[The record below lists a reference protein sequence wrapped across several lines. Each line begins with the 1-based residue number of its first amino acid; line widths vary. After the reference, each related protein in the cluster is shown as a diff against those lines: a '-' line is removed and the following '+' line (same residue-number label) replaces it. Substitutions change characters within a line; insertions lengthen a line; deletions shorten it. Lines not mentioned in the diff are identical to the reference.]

1 MSNTNNSVVYD
12 VEPLANVEP
21 VPYPEVPEVQEPQTE
36 ESAPKKKSAAARIF
50 GALLAALSVAIVAFL
65 QIGVVNGAAVET
77 NSLLT
82 VLKDVFGG
90 NGSKLFNMLPTLA
103 DASTPL
109 GVYAGISFY
118 VFALALVL
126 SAIFGLIT
134 LFAGKS
140 CLLRT
145 TAFFSAFGFLLYA
158 LSLVVVSYVG
168 GALALD
174 VVCLAGAAVA
184 LLIYLV
190 LAVAKNGK
198 GAWVNFVQCLFT
210 VAVAAVAIIA
220 VNQFETPFANALG
233 GVAKTLALAIAIALV
248 LDVVIGGI
256 RMQTKKGLTVDMIRY
271 VAQMVIGLVLCYA
284 AITGKAE
291 GNTFLLYSI
300 IVAAVSLVQII
311 ICAIQIKCGK
321 EKVVEEEVVEE
332 PAPVV
337 EEFIREEFAEA
348 LPYEGGPV
356 EGVQIAEEV
365 NPTFIAPP
373 PQVQTAGYDFYNC
386 KSFDPFIAILNN
398 EERNQFTE
406 LFILKFKGVM
416 PEIPEY
422 VVGGD
427 NKEFFRKM
435 FIYLGQYRDRI
446 PDGLLAK
453 IYQFA
458 IKM

>member
-36 ESAPKKKSAAARIF
+36 EPAPKKKSAASRIF
-50 GALLAALSVAIVAFL
+50 GALLAALSVAIVFL

-77 NSLLT
+77 GSLLT

-90 NGSKLFNMLPTLA
+90 KGSKLFNMLPTLA
-103 DASTPL
+103 NASTPL

-118 VFALALVL
+118 VFVLALVL
-126 SAIFGLIT
+126 SAVFGLVT
-134 LFAGKS
+134 LFTGKS

-145 TAFFSAFGFLLYA
+145 TAFFSAFGFLLYT
-158 LSLVVVSYVG
+158 LSLVVVSFVG
-168 GALALD
+168 GALKLD
-174 VVCLAGAAVA
+174 MICLACAAIA
-184 LLIYLV
+184 LIVYLV

-198 GAWVNFVQCLFT
+198 GAWVNFLQCLFT

-220 VNQFETPFANALG
+220 VNKFETAFANALG
-233 GVAKTLALAIAIALV
+233 GVAKTLALAIAVVLV

-271 VAQMVIGLVLCYA
+271 VVQMVIGLVLCYA

-291 GNTFLLYSI
+291 GNTFLLFSI
-300 IVAAVSLVQII
+300 IAAAVSLVQII
-311 ICAIQIKCGK
+311 VCVIQIKCGK
-321 EKVVEEEVVEE
+321 EKVVEEVVEE

-337 EEFIREEFAEA
+337 EEFVREEFAEA

>member
-21 VPYPEVPEVQEPQTE
+21 VPYPEVPETQEPQTE
-36 ESAPKKKSAAARIF
+36 EPTPKKKSAASRIF
-50 GALLAALSVAIVAFL
+50 GVLLAALSVAIVFL
-65 QIGVVNGAAVET
+65 QIGVVNGTAVET
-77 NSLLT
+77 GSLLT

-90 NGSKLFNMLPTLA
+90 KGSKLFNMLPTLT

-109 GVYAGISFY
+109 GVYAGVSFY
-118 VFALALVL
+118 LFALALVL

-145 TAFFSAFGFLLYA
+145 TAFFSAFGFLLYT
-158 LSLVVVSYVG
+158 LSLVIVSYVG
-168 GALALD
+168 GAIALD
-174 VVCLAGAAVA
+174 LVCIACAAIS
-184 LLIYLV
+184 LIVYLV

-198 GAWVNFVQCLFT
+198 KAWVNFLQCLLT
-210 VAVAAVAIIA
+210 VAAATVAIIA
-220 VNQFETPFANALG
+220 VNKFEAPFTTALG
-233 GVAKTLALAIAIALV
+233 GIAKTLALVIAIV
-248 LDVVIGGI
+248 FIVDVAIGGI

-271 VAQMVIGLVLCYA
+271 ILQMVIGLALCYA
-284 AITGKAE
+284 AIAGKAE
-291 GNTFLLYSI
+291 GNTFLLFA
-300 IVAAVSLVQII
+300 IVAAVISLVQII
-311 ICAIQIKCGK
+311 ICAIQIKCSK
-321 EKVVEEEVVEE
+321 EKVVEEVVEE

-337 EEFIREEFAEA
+337 EEFVREEFAEA

-386 KSFDPFIAILNN
+386 KSFDPFIAILNT

-427 NKEFFRKM
+427 NKEFFRKL

-446 PDGLLAK
+446 PDGLLSK

>member
-12 VEPLANVEP
+12 VEPFENVEP
-21 VPYPEVPEVQEPQTE
+21 APYPEVPQVQEPQTE
-36 ESAPKKKSAAARIF
+36 EPAPKKKTAAARIF
-50 GALLAALSVAIVAFL
+50 GLLLAALSAAIVFL
-65 QIGVVNGAAVET
+65 QIGVVNGTAVET
-77 NSLLT
+77 SSLLT

-103 DASTPL
+103 DAATPL
-109 GVYAGISFY
+109 GVYAGVSFY
-118 VFALALVL
+118 VFVLALALSSV
-126 SAIFGLIT
+126 FGLIT

-145 TAFFSAFGFLLYA
+145 TAFFSAFGFLLYT
-158 LSLVVVSYVG
+158 LSVIIVAFVG
-168 GALALD
+168 TGKVTLD
-174 VVCLAGAAVA
+174 IVCIACTAVA
-184 LLIYLV
+184 LLVYLV
-190 LAVAKNGK
+190 LAIAKNGK
-198 GAWVNFVQCLFT
+198 KAWVNFVQCLLT

-220 VNQFETPFANALG
+220 ATKFEAPLTTALG
-233 GVAKTLALAIAIALV
+233 EFAKTLALVIALV
-248 LDVVIGGI
+248 LTLNVAIGGI

-271 VAQMVIGLVLCYA
+271 IVQMVIALALCYA
-284 AITGKAE
+284 AIAGKAE
-291 GNTFLLYSI
+291 DKTFLLFS
-300 IVAAVSLVQII
+300 IVAAVVSLLQII
-311 ICAIQIKCGK
+311 ICAIQINCGK
-321 EKVVEEEVVEE
+321 EKVVEEVVEE

-337 EEFIREEFAEA
+337 EEFVREEFAEA

-356 EGVQIAEEV
+356 EGVQVAEEV

-398 EERNQFTE
+398 DERNQFTE

-427 NKEFFRKM
+427 NKEFFRKL

-446 PDGLLAK
+446 PDGLLSK